1 MKTIQRSAVVLAALA
16 LSGCASFDNA
26 SVRSLTEAEIDVL
39 GQTRAR
45 LAANQSSI
53 NGSLDDLADNIEYA
67 LRQQHRL
74 ESNIV
79 KAQLLE
85 AMKSPW
91 TTTSLKSTQ
100 KEVALYHLFALEE
113 AEQKAFA
120 ARVEA
125 RNARIGQLKS
135 SYGQLVGSMSALIA
149 AQEQLLVH
157 LDQPT
162 STQISLVLQQVM
174 AESQAFR
181 EALGGTD
188 DPRLQRIMDDLAERE
203 QNLGEAS
210 ERIVEL
216 LKRIEEE
223 ST

>member
-1 MKTIQRSAVVLAALA
+1 MKTIRRMAVVLAVMV
-16 LSGCASFDNA
+16 LSGCASFDDA
-26 SVRSLTEAEIDVL
+26 SVRSLTEAEIEVL
-39 GQTRAR
+39 GQTRTR
-45 LAANQSSI
+45 LAANQSSVY
-53 NGSLDDLADNIEYA
+53 GSLDDLADSIEYA

-74 ESNIV
+74 ESNIA

-91 TTTSLKSTQ
+91 TSTNLESTQ

-125 RNARIGQLKS
+125 RNARISQLKS
-135 SYGQLVGSMSALIA
+135 SYGQLVGSMSALIG

-162 STQISLVLQQVM
+162 STQISLVLQQVI

-181 EALGGTD
+181 EALEGTD
-188 DPRLQRIMDDLAERE
+188 DPRLQRVMANLLERE
-203 QNLGEAS
+203 QDLGDAAD
-210 ERIVEL
+210 RIVEL
-216 LKRIEEE
+216 LERLEEE
-223 ST
+223 

>member
-1 MKTIQRSAVVLAALA
+1 MKTIQPIALLLMVITLSA
-16 LSGCASFDNA
+16 CANFDSA
-26 SVRSLTEAEIDVL
+26 SVRSLTEAEIEVL
-39 GQTRAR
+39 GKTRAR
-45 LAANQSSI
+45 LAANQSSV
-53 NGSLDDLADNIEYA
+53 NGSLDDLADNVAFA

-74 ESNIV
+74 EVNIA

-91 TTTSLKSTQ
+91 TTTNLESTQ

-120 ARVEA
+120 AQVEA
-125 RNARIGQLKS
+125 RKARIGQLKS
-135 SYGQLVGSMSALIA
+135 SYAQLVGSMSALVA

-181 EALGGTD
+181 EALEGTD
-188 DPRLQRIMDDLAERE
+188 DPRLQQIMDDLAERE
-203 QNLGEAS
+203 QDLGEAS
-210 ERIVEL
+210 GRIIDL

-223 ST
+223 

>member
-1 MKTIQRSAVVLAALA
+1 MKTIRIIALIFVVIA
-16 LSGCASFDNA
+16 LSGCASFDGA

-39 GQTRAR
+39 GKTRAR

-53 NGSLDDLADNIEYA
+53 NGSLDDLADNTVFA
-67 LRQQHRL
+67 LRQKQRL
-74 ESNIV
+74 EVNIA

-91 TTTSLKSTQ
+91 TATNLESTQ

-120 ARVEA
+120 AQIEA
-125 RNARIGQLKS
+125 RKARIGQLKS
-135 SYGQLVGSMSALIA
+135 SYAQLVGSMSALVA

-162 STQISLVLQQVM
+162 STQINLVLQQVI

-181 EALGGTD
+181 GVLEGTD
-188 DPRLQRIMDDLAERE
+188 DPRLQRVMADLAERE
-203 QNLGEAS
+203 EDLSDAS
-210 ERIVEL
+210 ERIVDL

-223 ST
+223 

>member
-1 MKTIQRSAVVLAALA
+1 MKTILRIAVVLAAIA
-16 LSGCASFDNA
+16 LSGCASFDSA
-26 SVRSLTEAEIDVL
+26 SVRSLTEAEIEVL

-45 LAANQSSI
+45 LAANQSNI
-53 NGSLDDLADNIEYA
+53 NGSLDDLADNIKYA

-74 ESNIV
+74 ESNIA

-91 TTTSLKSTQ
+91 TTTNLESTQ

-120 ARVEA
+120 ARIEA

-162 STQISLVLQQVM
+162 STQISLVLQQVT

-181 EALGGTD
+181 EALEGTD
-188 DPRLQRIMDDLAERE
+188 DPRLQRIMDDLEERE
-203 QNLGEAS
+203 ENLGEAS
-210 ERIVEL
+210 ARIVEL

-223 ST
+223 

>member
-1 MKTIQRSAVVLAALA
+1 MTTIRRILMVLAAIA

-26 SVRSLTEAEIDVL
+26 SVRSLTEAEIEVL

-45 LAANQSSI
+45 LAANRSSV
-53 NGSLDDLADNIEYA
+53 NGSLDDLADTVEYA

-74 ESNIV
+74 ESNIA

-91 TTTSLKSTQ
+91 TTTNLESTQ

-120 ARVEA
+120 ARVDA
-125 RNARIGQLKS
+125 RNARIGQLKT
-135 SYGQLVGSMSALIA
+135 SYGQLVGSMSSLIA

-162 STQISLVLQQVM
+162 STQIGLVLQQVI

-181 EALGGTD
+181 EALEGTD
-188 DPRLQRIMDDLAERE
+188 DPRLQRVMADLVERE
-203 QNLGEAS
+203 QDLSDAS
-210 ERIVEL
+210 DRIVDL

-223 ST
+223 

>member
-1 MKTIQRSAVVLAALA
+1 MRTIRRLTVAFAAIA

-26 SVRSLTEAEIDVL
+26 SVRNLTEAEIEVL

-45 LAANQSSI
+45 LAANRSNV

-74 ESNIV
+74 DSNIA

-91 TTTSLKSTQ
+91 TATNLASTQ
-100 KEVALYHLFALEE
+100 REVALYHLFALEE
-113 AEQKAFA
+113 AEQKALA
-120 ARVEA
+120 TRVEA
-125 RNARIGQLKS
+125 RNARIAQLES
-135 SYGQLVGSMSALIA
+135 SYEQLVGSMSTLIA

-162 STQISLVLQQVM
+162 STQISLVLQQVI
-174 AESQAFR
+174 AESRAFR
-181 EALGGTD
+181 EELDGTD
-188 DPRLQRIMDDLAERE
+188 DPHLQRIMNGLAERE
-203 QNLGEAS
+203 QDLGEAA
-210 ERIVEL
+210 ERIIKL
-216 LKRIEEE
+216 LERIEEE

>member
-1 MKTIQRSAVVLAALA
+1 MV
-16 LSGCASFDNA
+16 LSGCASFDDA
-26 SVRSLTEAEIDVL
+26 SVRSLTEAEIEVL
-39 GQTRAR
+39 GQTRTR
-45 LAANQSSI
+45 LAANRSSV

-74 ESNIV
+74 ESNIA

-91 TTTSLKSTQ
+91 TTTNLESTQ

-125 RNARIGQLKS
+125 RNARIAQLKS

-162 STQISLVLQQVM
+162 STQISLVLQQVV

-181 EALGGTD
+181 EALEGTD
-188 DPRLQRIMDDLAERE
+188 DPRLQRVMADLVERE
-203 QNLGEAS
+203 QDLGDAS
-210 ERIVEL
+210 ARIVEL
-216 LKRIEEE
+216 LERLEEE
-223 ST
+223 

>member
-1 MKTIQRSAVVLAALA
+1 MTTIRRSLMVLAAIA

-26 SVRSLTEAEIDVL
+26 SVRSLTEAEIEVL

-45 LAANQSSI
+45 LAANRSSV
-53 NGSLDDLADNIEYA
+53 NGSLDDLADTIEYA

-74 ESNIV
+74 ESNIA

-91 TTTSLKSTQ
+91 TTTNLESTQ

-120 ARVEA
+120 ARVDA
-125 RNARIGQLKS
+125 RNARIGQLKT

-162 STQISLVLQQVM
+162 STQIGLVLQQVI

-181 EALGGTD
+181 EALEGTD
-188 DPRLQRIMDDLAERE
+188 DPRLQRVMADLVERE
-203 QNLGEAS
+203 QDLSDAS
-210 ERIVEL
+210 DRIVDL

-223 ST
+223 

>member
-1 MKTIQRSAVVLAALA
+1 MKAIRRISVVFVAVALG
-16 LSGCASFDNA
+16 GCASFDNA
-26 SVRSLTEAEIDVL
+26 SVRSLTEAEIKVL
-39 GQTRAR
+39 GETRAR
-45 LAANQSSI
+45 LATNRFSVD
-53 NGSLDDLADNIEYA
+53 GSLDDLADNIEYA

-74 ESNIV
+74 ESNIA

-91 TTTSLKSTQ
+91 TTTKLESTQ

-113 AEQKAFA
+113 AEHKAFA

-125 RNARIGQLKS
+125 RNARLAQLKS
-135 SYGQLVGSMSALIA
+135 SYAQLVGSMSALIA

-162 STQISLVLQQVM
+162 STQISLVLQQVV

-181 EALGGTD
+181 GALEGTD
-188 DPRLQRIMDDLAERE
+188 DARLQRVTADLAERE
-203 QNLGEAS
+203 QDLSDAS

-216 LKRIEEE
+216 LERIEEE
-223 ST
+223 

>member
-1 MKTIQRSAVVLAALA
+1 MRLFRGIAVVLASIV

-26 SVRSLTEAEIDVL
+26 SVRSLTEAEIEVL

-45 LAANQSSI
+45 LAANQSSVD
-53 NGSLDDLADNIEYA
+53 GSLDDLADNIEYA

-74 ESNIV
+74 DANIA

-91 TTTSLKSTQ
+91 TTTNLVATQ

-125 RNARIGQLKS
+125 RNARIEQLKS
-135 SYGQLVGSMSALIA
+135 SYEQLVGSMSALIA

-157 LDQPT
+157 LDQPA
-162 STQISLVLQQVM
+162 STQISLVLHQVI

-181 EALGGTD
+181 EALDGAD

-210 ERIVEL
+210 ERIVDL
-216 LKRIEEE
+216 LERIEEE

>member
-1 MKTIQRSAVVLAALA
+1 MNVNRQITVVLTAAALG
-16 LSGCASFDNA
+16 GCASFDNA

-39 GQTRAR
+39 GKTRAR
-45 LAANQSSI
+45 LAANRSSV

-74 ESNIV
+74 ESNIA

-91 TTTSLKSTQ
+91 TTTNLESTQ

-113 AEQKAFA
+113 AEQKALT
-120 ARVEA
+120 ARIEA
-125 RNARIGQLKS
+125 RNARIAQLKS
-135 SYGQLVGSMSALIA
+135 SYAQLVGSMSSLVA

-162 STQISLVLQQVM
+162 STQISLVLQQVI

-181 EALGGTD
+181 EALEGTD
-188 DPRLQRIMDDLAERE
+188 DPRLQRVMADLVERE
-203 QNLGEAS
+203 QDLSDAA
-210 ERIVEL
+210 ERIVDL
-216 LKRIEEE
+216 LERIEKE
-223 ST
+223 

>member
-1 MKTIQRSAVVLAALA
+1 MTTIRRILMVLAAIA

-26 SVRSLTEAEIDVL
+26 SVRSLTEAEIEVL
-39 GQTRAR
+39 GQTRTR
-45 LAANQSSI
+45 LAANRSSV
-53 NGSLDDLADNIEYA
+53 NGSLDDLADTIEYA

-74 ESNIV
+74 ESNIA

-91 TTTSLKSTQ
+91 TTTNLESTQ

-120 ARVEA
+120 ARVDA
-125 RNARIGQLKS
+125 RNARIGQLKT
-135 SYGQLVGSMSALIA
+135 SYGQLVGSMSSLIA

-162 STQISLVLQQVM
+162 STQIGLVLQQVV

-181 EALGGTD
+181 EALEGTD
-188 DPRLQRIMDDLAERE
+188 DPRLQRVMADLVERE
-203 QNLGEAS
+203 QDLSDAS
-210 ERIVEL
+210 DRIVDL

-223 ST
+223 

>member
-1 MKTIQRSAVVLAALA
+1 MKTIREVALVLVAVALG
-16 LSGCASFDNA
+16 GCASFDDA
-26 SVRSLTEAEIDVL
+26 SVWSLTEAEIDVL
-39 GQTRAR
+39 GQTWAR
-45 LAANQSSI
+45 LAANRSSV

-74 ESNIV
+74 ESNIA

-91 TTTSLKSTQ
+91 TTTNLASTQ
-100 KEVALYHLFALEE
+100 REVALYHLFALEE
-113 AEQKAFA
+113 AEQKALA
-120 ARVEA
+120 ARIEA
-125 RNARIGQLKS
+125 RNARIAQLRS
-135 SYGQLVGSMSALIA
+135 SYAQLVGSMSALIA

-162 STQISLVLQQVM
+162 STQISLVLQQVI

-181 EALGGTD
+181 EALEGTD
-188 DPRLQRIMDDLAERE
+188 DPRLQRVMAKLVERE
-203 QNLGEAS
+203 QDLSDAS
-210 ERIVEL
+210 DRIVEL

-223 ST
+223 

>member
-1 MKTIQRSAVVLAALA
+1 MKTILRIAPVLAAIA
-16 LSGCASFDNA
+16 LGGCASFDSA
-26 SVRSLTEAEIDVL
+26 SVRSLTAAEIEVL

-45 LAANQSSI
+45 LAANQSSV
-53 NGSLDDLADNIEYA
+53 NASLDDLADNTEYA
-67 LRQQHRL
+67 VRQQHRL
-74 ESNIV
+74 ESNIA

-91 TTTSLKSTQ
+91 TTTDLKATQ

-125 RNARIGQLKS
+125 RNARIAQLRS

-162 STQISLVLQQVM
+162 STQIGLVLQQVV

-181 EALGGTD
+181 EALEGTS
-188 DPRLQRIMDDLAERE
+188 DPRLQRVMADLVERE
-203 QNLGEAS
+203 QDLRDAS
-210 ERIVEL
+210 VRIVEL
-216 LKRIEEE
+216 LERLEEE
-223 ST
+223 

>member
-1 MKTIQRSAVVLAALA
+1 MAVVLAVMV
-16 LSGCASFDNA
+16 LSGCASFDDA
-26 SVRSLTEAEIDVL
+26 SVRSLTEAEIEVL

-45 LAANQSSI
+45 LAANQSSV

-74 ESNIV
+74 ESNIA

-91 TTTSLKSTQ
+91 TSTNLESTQ

-125 RNARIGQLKS
+125 RNARITQLKS

-162 STQISLVLQQVM
+162 STQISLVLQQVI

-181 EALGGTD
+181 EALEGTD
-188 DPRLQRIMDDLAERE
+188 DPRLQRVMANLVERE
-203 QNLGEAS
+203 QDLGDATD
-210 ERIVEL
+210 RIVEL
-216 LKRIEEE
+216 LERLEEE
-223 ST
+223 

>member
-1 MKTIQRSAVVLAALA
+1 MKTVGRIAVVFVAIA

-26 SVRSLTEAEIDVL
+26 SVRSLTEAEVDVL
-39 GQTRAR
+39 GKTRAR
-45 LAANQSSI
+45 LAANQSSV
-53 NGSLDDLADNIEYA
+53 NGSLDDLSDNIEYA

-74 ESNIV
+74 ESNIA

-91 TTTSLKSTQ
+91 TTTNLESTQ

-125 RNARIGQLKS
+125 RNARIGQLRS

-162 STQISLVLQQVM
+162 STQISLVLHQMM

-181 EALGGTD
+181 EALEGTD
-188 DPRLQRIMDDLAERE
+188 DPRLQRIMDDLEERE
-203 QNLGEAS
+203 QDLGEAS
-210 ERIVEL
+210 ARIIDL

-223 ST
+223 

>member
-1 MKTIQRSAVVLAALA
+1 MKTLQRSAVVLVAVV
-16 LSGCASFDNA
+16 LSGCASFNNA
-26 SVRSLTEAEIDVL
+26 SVRSLTEAEIEVL

-45 LAANQSSI
+45 LAVNQSSI
-53 NGSLDDLADNIEYA
+53 NGSLDDLADNIKYA
-67 LRQQHRL
+67 LRQQQRL
-74 ESNIV
+74 ESNIA

-91 TTTSLKSTQ
+91 TTTNLESTQ

-120 ARVEA
+120 VRVEA
-125 RNARIGQLKS
+125 RKARIGQLKS
-135 SYGQLVGSMSALIA
+135 SYGQLVRSMSALIA

-162 STQISLVLQQVM
+162 STQISLALQQVM
-174 AESQAFR
+174 TESQAFR
-181 EALGGTD
+181 AALEGTD
-188 DPRLQRIMDDLAERE
+188 DPRLQRLMDDLVERE

-223 ST
+223 

>member
-1 MKTIQRSAVVLAALA
+1 MKSIRRITVVVAMIALG
-16 LSGCASFDNA
+16 GCASFDSA
-26 SVRSLTEAEIDVL
+26 AVRSLTEAEVDVL
-39 GQTRAR
+39 GKTRSR

-53 NGSLDDLADNIEYA
+53 NGSLDDLADNAAFA

-74 ESNIV
+74 EVNIA

-91 TTTSLKSTQ
+91 TSTNLESTQ

-113 AEQKAFA
+113 AEQKALA
-120 ARVEA
+120 AQVDA

-135 SYGQLVGSMSALIA
+135 SYAQLVGSMSALVA

-162 STQISLVLQQVM
+162 STQISLVLQQVV

-181 EALGGTD
+181 GALEGAD
-188 DPRLQRIMDDLAERE
+188 DPRLQRVMADLVERE
-203 QNLGEAS
+203 QDVSEAS
-210 ERIVEL
+210 QRIVEL

-223 ST
+223 

>member
-1 MKTIQRSAVVLAALA
+1 MRIVRRVAVVLAVIA
-16 LSGCASFDNA
+16 LSGCASFDDA
-26 SVRSLTEAEIDVL
+26 SVRSLTEAEIEVL
-39 GQTRAR
+39 GQTRDR
-45 LAANQSSI
+45 LAANQSSVD
-53 NGSLDDLADNIEYA
+53 GSLADLADSIEYA

-74 ESNIV
+74 DSNIA

-91 TTTSLKSTQ
+91 TTTNLASTQ

-125 RNARIGQLKS
+125 RNARIEQLKS
-135 SYGQLVGSMSALIA
+135 SYEQLVGSISALIA

-157 LDQPT
+157 LDQPA
-162 STQISLVLQQVM
+162 STQISLVLQQVT
-174 AESQAFR
+174 AESRAFR
-181 EALGGTD
+181 EALDGTD
-188 DPRLQRIMDDLAERE
+188 DPRLQRIMDDLVERE

-210 ERIVEL
+210 KRIVDL
-216 LKRIEEE
+216 LERIEEE

>member
-1 MKTIQRSAVVLAALA
+1 MITIRRMTIVFVAIA
-16 LSGCASFDNA
+16 LSGCASFDSA
-26 SVRSLTEAEIDVL
+26 SVRSLTEAEIEVL

-45 LAANQSSI
+45 LAAHQASI

-74 ESNIV
+74 ESNIA
-79 KAQLLE
+79 KAKLLE

-91 TTTSLKSTQ
+91 TTTNLESTQ
-100 KEVALYHLFALEE
+100 REVALYYLFALEE

-125 RNARIGQLKS
+125 RNARIGQLRS

-162 STQISLVLQQVM
+162 STQISLVLHQVM

-181 EALGGTD
+181 EALDGTN
-188 DPRLQRIMDDLAERE
+188 DPRLQRIMDDLVERE
-203 QNLGEAS
+203 QILGEAS
-210 ERIVEL
+210 ERIVDL

-223 ST
+223 

>member
-1 MKTIQRSAVVLAALA
+1 MTTIRRILMVLAAIA

-26 SVRSLTEAEIDVL
+26 SVRSLTEAEIEVL
-39 GQTRAR
+39 GQTRTR
-45 LAANQSSI
+45 LAANRSSV
-53 NGSLDDLADNIEYA
+53 NGSLDDLADTIEYA

-74 ESNIV
+74 ESNIA

-91 TTTSLKSTQ
+91 TTTNLESTQ

-120 ARVEA
+120 ARVDA
-125 RNARIGQLKS
+125 RHARIGQLKT
-135 SYGQLVGSMSALIA
+135 SYGQLVGSMSSLIA

-162 STQISLVLQQVM
+162 STQIGLVLQQVI

-181 EALGGTD
+181 EALEGTD
-188 DPRLQRIMDDLAERE
+188 DPRLQRVMADLVERE
-203 QNLGEAS
+203 QDLSDAS
-210 ERIVEL
+210 DRIVDL

-223 ST
+223 

>member
-1 MKTIQRSAVVLAALA
+1 MKTIRRMAVVLAVMV
-16 LSGCASFDNA
+16 LSGCASFDDA
-26 SVRSLTEAEIDVL
+26 SVRSLTEAEIEVL

-45 LAANQSSI
+45 LAANQFSV

-74 ESNIV
+74 ESNIA

-91 TTTSLKSTQ
+91 TSTNLESTQ

-125 RNARIGQLKS
+125 RNARITQLKS

-162 STQISLVLQQVM
+162 STQISLVLQQVI

-181 EALGGTD
+181 EALEGTD
-188 DPRLQRIMDDLAERE
+188 DPRLQRVMANLVERE
-203 QNLGEAS
+203 QDLGDATD
-210 ERIVEL
+210 RIVEL
-216 LKRIEEE
+216 LERLEEE
-223 ST
+223 